1 MTACPWSY
9 SVLSGI
15 ESRAI
20 SLMVSKRGEERSHLK
35 SSPATDL
42 IIAPMASLE
51 VSLRDST
58 PGML

>member
-1 MTACPWSY
+1 
-9 SVLSGI
+9 
-15 ESRAI
+15 
-20 SLMVSKRGEERSHLK
+20 MVSKRGEERSHLK
-35 SSPATDL
+35 SLPATDL